1 MPARLLPANIQLIG
15 DELAIA
21 WNDGTESY
29 LRLRAM
35 RYACP
40 CAGCGGEPDV
50 LGNIERPDVSYT
62 DDALCVGWA
71 IGEVPG
77 VFIYKPEAHAQ
88 ASKKLVGRWT
98 APGSQGKTFTETLTF
113 IP

>member
-21 WNDGTESY
+21 WSDGTESF
-29 LRLRAM
+29 LRLEAM

-50 LGNIERPDVSYT
+50 LGNIERPDVTYT
-62 DDALCVGWA
+62 PESFQLRGYQVVGGYALQPNWGDGHGTGLYSFPYLQRLA
-71 IGEVPG
+71 AAPS
-77 VFIYKPEAHAQ
+77 AQ
-88 ASKKLVGRWT
+88 
-98 APGSQGKTFTETLTF
+98 P
-113 IP
+113 